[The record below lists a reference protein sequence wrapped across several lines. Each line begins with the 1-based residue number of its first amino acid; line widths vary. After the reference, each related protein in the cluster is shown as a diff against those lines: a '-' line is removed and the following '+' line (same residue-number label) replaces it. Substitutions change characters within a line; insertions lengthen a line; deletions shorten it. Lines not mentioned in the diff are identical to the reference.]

1 MSREEA
7 CLSWVM
13 CEAVANRSTEER
25 AVMKRTNLVL
35 LLSAKIERQL
45 ALWNRSASARRQ
57 RFLASRLNRMLPD
70 VGKWL
75 FPRLQRDERKRR
87 MRTLSIALLTGIL
100 VAGALA
106 VAIILL
112 NKTGRF

>member
-1 MSREEA
+1 MR
-7 CLSWVM
+7 
-13 CEAVANRSTEER
+13 EAVARQFAEER
-25 AVMKRTNLVL
+25 AVMKRANLVQ
-35 LLSAKIERQL
+35 LSAKIERRL
-45 ALWNRSASARRQ
+45 TLWNRSSLARRQ
-57 RFLASRLNRMLPD
+57 RFLASRLNQMLPD

-75 FPRLQRDERKRR
+75 FPRLQCYERKRR
-87 MRTLSIALLTGIL
+87 MRTLSIALLAGIL